1 VGSVTLTHVIG
12 TAGLMVVFFAVGSY
26 YSLSYT
32 SLQLQIIAVNL
43 EKISN
48 YVASNVMDMVSLCYM
63 SGVNQVISKRLEI
76 PARIG
81 AYGYNIT
88 ILQMTGEENFKVRA
102 YLVSRP
108 TIYGESTLP
117 WSTSGMMKIY
127 NGTDIGIENL
137 SFDPKISVFS
147 GSSNIVV
154 WCLKRDNEILI
165 GLGIMK

>member
-1 VGSVTLTHVIG
+1 MGSVTLTHVIG
-12 TAGLMVVFFAVGSY
+12 TAGLMIVFFAVGSY
-26 YSLSYT
+26 YSISYT

-43 EKISN
+43 EKTSD
-48 YVASNVMDMVSLCYM
+48 YVASNVMDMISLCYM
-63 SGVNQVISKRLEI
+63 SEANQVIFKKLEI

-81 AYGYNIT
+81 TYSYNVT
-88 ILQMTGEENFKVRA
+88 ILHMTEEENFKVRA

-108 TIYGESTLP
+108 TTYGESTLP
-117 WSTSGMMKIY
+117 WSTSGIMKIY

-137 SFDPKISVFS
+137 SFDPKISVVS

-154 WCLKRDNEILI
+154 WCLKLENEIII